1 MVSCGT
7 SVVFSPRPSLPRFRN
22 PVGRKKGVLFSLRTV
37 RQNVRNSESFSR
49 GGELKALPGVGSP
62 PSSYLPEKETRHD
75 KKKWSVVF
83 PLSRR

>member
-1 MVSCGT
+1 MEPPLC
-7 SVVFSPRPSLPRFRN
+7 FLLALPFLAFGIQQVERRESF
-22 PVGRKKGVLFSLRTV
+22 FSLRTV

-62 PSSYLPEKETRHD
+62 PSSYLLEKETRHD
-75 KKKWSVVF
+75 KKKRSVVF